1 MQNNGITDVFFDL
14 DHTLWDFDK
23 NSGLAFERV
32 FRKHKIELPLAEFL
46 RVYEPINLDY
56 WKKYR
61 EDRVSKEQ
69 LRRGRLTE
77 TFDCFKLKFPL
88 ETIDSLAHCYIEE
101 LPIDNHLFTGAVDI
115 LDYLSANYRLHIIT
129 NGFEEVQHLK
139 LPANYRLH
147 IITNGFE
154 EVQHL
159 KLHNSGIKK
168 YFSTVTTSEEVGL
181 KKPHPVIFE
190 TALMKASV
198 ASTQSVM
205 IGDSLEA
212 DIIGAQKAGMHTLFF
227 NYRNEMVTA
236 PHFAISELSEIKKH
250 L

>member
-101 LPIDNHLFTGAVDI
+101 LPIDNHLFIGAVDI
-115 LDYLSANYRLHIIT
+115 LDYLS
-129 NGFEEVQHLK
+129 
-139 LPANYRLH
+139 ANYRLH

>member
-77 TFDCFKLKFPL
+77 TFDCFELKFPL

-101 LPIDNHLFTGAVDI
+101 LPIDNHLFIGAVDI
-115 LDYLSANYRLHIIT
+115 LDYLS
-129 NGFEEVQHLK
+129 
-139 LPANYRLH
+139 ANYRLH

>member
-115 LDYLSANYRLHIIT
+115 LDYLSANY
-129 NGFEEVQHLK
+129 K
-139 LPANYRLH
+139 LH

>member
-77 TFDCFKLKFPL
+77 TFDCFELKFPL

-115 LDYLSANYRLHIIT
+115 LDYLS
-129 NGFEEVQHLK
+129 
-139 LPANYRLH
+139 ANYRLH

>member
-1 MQNNGITDVFFDL
+1 FFDL

-139 LPANYRLH
+139 L
-147 IITNGFE
+147 
-154 EVQHL
+154 
-159 KLHNSGIKK
+159 HNSGIKK

>member
-139 LPANYRLH
+139 L
-147 IITNGFE
+147 
-154 EVQHL
+154 
-159 KLHNSGIKK
+159 HNSGIKK

-198 ASTQSVM
+198 ASSQSVM

-227 NYRNEMVTA
+227 NYRNELVTA
-236 PHFAISELSEIKKH
+236 PHFAIRKLSEIKKH

>member
-101 LPIDNHLFTGAVDI
+101 LPIDNHLFIGAVDI
-115 LDYLSANYRLHIIT
+115 LDYLSANY
-129 NGFEEVQHLK
+129 K
-139 LPANYRLH
+139 LH

>member
-77 TFDCFKLKFPL
+77 TFDYFELKFPL

-115 LDYLSANYRLHIIT
+115 LDYLSAS
-129 NGFEEVQHLK
+129 
-139 LPANYRLH
+139 YRLH

-168 YFSTVTTSEEVGL
+168 YFSTVTTSEEVEL

>member
-23 NSGLAFERV
+23 NSGLAFERL
-32 FRKHKIELPLAEFL
+32 FKKHKIEVPLTDFL
-46 RVYEPINLDY
+46 KVYEPINFAY

-61 EDRVSKEQ
+61 EDTVTKEE

-77 TFDCFKLKFPL
+77 TFGNFKMKFPIA
-88 ETIDSLAHCYIEE
+88 TIDSLAQCYIDE
-101 LPIDNHLFTGAVDI
+101 LPIDNHLFTGAVEI
-115 LDYLSANYRLHIIT
+115 LEYLSANY
-129 NGFEEVQHLK
+129 K
-139 LPANYRLH
+139 LH

-190 TALMKASV
+190 TALAKAFVVSKN
-198 ASTQSVM
+198 SVM

-212 DIIGAQKAGMHTLFF
+212 DIIGAHNAGMHTLLF
-227 NYRNEMVTA
+227 NYRNETVTT
-236 PHFAISELSEIKKH
+236 PHFAITKLSEIKKH